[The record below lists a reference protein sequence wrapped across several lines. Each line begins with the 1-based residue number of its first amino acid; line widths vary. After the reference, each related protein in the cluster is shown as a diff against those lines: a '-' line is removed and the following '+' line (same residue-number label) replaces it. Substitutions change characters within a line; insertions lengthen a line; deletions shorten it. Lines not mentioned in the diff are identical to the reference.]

1 MITALKIKI
10 CLCQSIDNYNTD
22 PGTQA
27 NYHDSHNIA
36 FPFDENELEL
46 RNVEYCQLK
55 EHLWKPYKSN

>member
-1 MITALKIKI
+1 MIAALKIKI

-22 PGTQA
+22 PGSQA
-27 NYHDSHNIA
+27 NYHDGHKIA

-55 EHLWKPYKSN
+55 EHL